1 MNGLAAWEAKTISKV
16 IAGVFM
22 GLIIM
27 IVMWWAIHTG
37 IRLTKAQS
45 DHQITYR
52 YKDQGAATYYT
63 VPHLLQ
69 SFYQSRPD
77 PPESPKKRA

>member
-1 MNGLAAWEAKTISKV
+1 MYKQLTYTELQTTSSTKPTIK
-16 IAGVFM
+16 
-22 GLIIM
+22 
-27 IVMWWAIHTG
+27 IHS
-37 IRLTKAQS
+37 RKEPKAQS

-77 PPESPKKRA
+77 PPESPKERA